1 MSTPFPPQNQQPFQQ
16 QPTGGYNRQPGY
28 PQGAQQGYG
37 NAMPGPT
44 PSPYGGAPMGR
55 APRKSNGGLMAAIIA
70 GVFVITLIGGIVVL
84 FLYAAATSDSSSSE
98 RSSSPSPTSTYS
110 PNPSNSPK
118 PSYSSQPTSS
128 PKPSSSSSSSSAGS
142 VSDEEEDGVMEA
154 CRSALGQVVSSG
166 RITDASIGKT
176 GKNSKGE
183 QQFEVKGQLR
193 GTLAATGKYGTHD
206 FTCSAVYHQSN
217 NTYEA
222 SVTVDL

>member
-1 MSTPFPPQNQQPFQQ
+1 
-16 QPTGGYNRQPGY
+16 
-28 PQGAQQGYG
+28 
-37 NAMPGPT
+37 
-44 PSPYGGAPMGR
+44 
-55 APRKSNGGLMAAIIA
+55 
-70 GVFVITLIGGIVVL
+70 
-84 FLYAAATSDSSSSE
+84 
-98 RSSSPSPTSTYS
+98 
-110 PNPSNSPK
+110 
-118 PSYSSQPTSS
+118 
-128 PKPSSSSSSSSAGS
+128 
-142 VSDEEEDGVMEA
+142 MEA

-193 GTLAATGKYGTHD
+193 GTLAATGKNGTHD

>member
-16 QPTGGYNRQPGY
+16 QPAGGYNQQPRY
-28 PQGAQQGYG
+28 PQGAPQGYG

-44 PSPYGGAPMGR
+44 PSPYGGGPMGP

-70 GVFVITLIGGIVVL
+70 GVFVITLIGGIVVI
-84 FLYAAATSDSSSSE
+84 FLYAAATSDSSE

-118 PSYSSQPTSS
+118 PSYSPSGSS
-128 PKPSSSSSSSSAGS
+128 TGS
-142 VSDEEEDGVMEA
+142 VSDEEEDGVMDA
-154 CRSALGQVVSSG
+154 CKSALSQVVSSG
-166 RITDASIGKT
+166 RITDGTIGKT

-193 GTLAATGKYGTHD
+193 GTIASTGKYGTYD
-206 FTCSAVYHQSN
+206 FTCTAVFHDRD

-222 SVTVDL
+222 TAKVDF

>member
-16 QPTGGYNRQPGY
+16 QPTGGYNQQPGY

-44 PSPYGGAPMGR
+44 PSPYGGAPMGP
-55 APRKSNGGLMAAIIA
+55 APRKSNGGLMAAIIG
-70 GVFVITLIGGIVVL
+70 GVFVITLIGGIIVL
-84 FLYAAATSDSSSSE
+84 FLYSAATSGSSSSE

-110 PNPSNSPK
+110 PTPSNSPT
-118 PSYSSQPTSS
+118 PSRSPQPT
-128 PKPSSSSSSSSAGS
+128 SSSSSSSASS

-154 CRSALGQVVSSG
+154 CRSALSQVVTSG

-183 QQFEVKGQLR
+183 QQFEVKGQLS
-193 GTLAATGKYGTHD
+193 GTLAATGKNGTHN
-206 FTCSAVYHQSN
+206 FTCSAVYHDSKK
-217 NTYEA
+217 TYEA

>member
-1 MSTPFPPQNQQPFQQ
+1 MSNPFPPQNQQPFQQ
-16 QPTGGYNRQPGY
+16 QPTGGYNQQPGF

-84 FLYAAATSDSSSSE
+84 FLYSAATSGSSSSE

-128 PKPSSSSSSSSAGS
+128 PKPSSSSSSSSTSS